1 MSTDFD
7 YQFELLKFEL
17 DTLQQGIR
25 TYDSILFII
34 KGWAITIFSA
44 VILFSAQV
52 EKPIYLLLCVMS
64 TLLFWLLDSV
74 FKAIQKAYT
83 MRYNEIEKFLQSDK
97 FRKSLTKRSLDGF
110 VFPDI
115 ASGFARG
122 IKFEM
127 RQIARSAFIYP
138 TAMLY
143 VSILILTSIIAVVMI
158 KF

>member
-1 MSTDFD
+1 MGTKFD

-25 TYDSILFII
+25 NYDSILFVI

-52 EKPIYLLLCVMS
+52 EKPIYLLLCVIS
-64 TLLFWLLDSV
+64 TLLFWLLDGV
-74 FKAIQKAYT
+74 FKAIQRAYT
-83 MRYNEIEKFLQSDK
+83 LRYNEIEKFLQSDR
-97 FRKSLTKRSLDGF
+97 FRKAFTKRSLDGF
-110 VFPDI
+110 VSPDI
-115 ASGFARG
+115 SSGFSRG
-122 IKFEM
+122 LKFEI
-127 RQIARSAFIYP
+127 RQIARSALIYP

-143 VSILILTSIIAVVMI
+143 ISILILTSIIAFVMF